1 MYIYLYIYLFNFAE
15 STLKTHMMNFKKLF
29 LFCLVVFIAS
39 SCSVSKKVNTLTADA
54 QSLFVANEYEKAF
67 IGYNEIIDF
76 LSVKNKKID
85 GAIYRN
91 AGICAYE
98 IQQNQKAIDYI
109 EKAKS
114 ENSANGYAYLILAKA
129 YLKVDNLS
137 REIVNLEA
145 YLECCSAEQYTSDV
159 RKQLFLAYVKSENWD
174 LANKIWPILESRFK
188 EDIDVML
195 GYLVVCTKLA
205 LNDEIV
211 PWAKKI
217 VKVDAY
223 NTEALKA
230 LGIFYYNIAEDSY
243 QVEMKAYEK
252 NRTNAQY
259 KKLLSALEVIN
270 ENFKV
275 SRDYFERLFKL
286 DPNPKYANYLGNI
299 YTRFDNKQKAD
310 FYYKKAKQ

>member
-1 MYIYLYIYLFNFAE
+1 M
-15 STLKTHMMNFKKLF
+15 KHFKNL
-29 LFCLVVFIAS
+29 LGLVILVVLLAS
-39 SCSVSKKVNTLTADA
+39 CAISNKTKQLKIEAQTAFNNA
-54 QSLFVANEYEKAF
+54 EYESALNKF
-67 IGYNEIIDF
+67 EELIGF
-76 LSVKNKKID
+76 QLSKNKLIE
-85 GAIYRN
+85 GLTFQN
-91 AGICAYE
+91 AGISAWKL
-98 IQQNQKAIDYI
+98 QQNQKAIDYL
-109 EKAKS
+109 EKVKAQ
-114 ENSANGYAYLILAKA
+114 NAANAETYFFLAKA
-129 YLKVDNLS
+129 YLKIDNLS

-145 YLECCSAEQYTSDV
+145 YIDCCSDDQNANEV
-159 RKQLFLAYVKSENWD
+159 RKQLFFAYVKSENWD
-174 LANKIWPILESRFK
+174 LANKIWTILESRFK
-188 EDIDVML
+188 EDIDVMI

-217 VKVDAY
+217 VKVDA
-223 NTEALKA
+223 NNIEALMA